1 MPVRFRA
8 EPLVAGVAR
17 FVAEAAEDKG
27 TSQPASL
34 GRLIWSFGIPA
45 LLGSVACWRTAAAA
59 TALLLV
65 LRATRARQ
73 VVEEVAVGI
82 EGLGLQ
88 LSTRRS
94 GGSIASDFISASSI
108 QDIIIAEAVTFWD
121 VFYYLVV
128 EIKGSERTKVP
139 FQHLRPLGRTF

>member
-27 TSQPASL
+27 TSQSA
-34 GRLIWSFGIPA
+34 LIWSFGIPA

-139 FQHLRPLGRTF
+139 FQHLRPLGRTC

>member
-1 MPVRFRA
+1 M
-8 EPLVAGVAR
+8 
-17 FVAEAAEDKG
+17 
-27 TSQPASL
+27 
-34 GRLIWSFGIPA
+34 
-45 LLGSVACWRTAAAA
+45 ACWRTAAAA

-139 FQHLRPLGRTF
+139 FQHLRPGIEDQAQVLRTLRRLLLRDPDLADA